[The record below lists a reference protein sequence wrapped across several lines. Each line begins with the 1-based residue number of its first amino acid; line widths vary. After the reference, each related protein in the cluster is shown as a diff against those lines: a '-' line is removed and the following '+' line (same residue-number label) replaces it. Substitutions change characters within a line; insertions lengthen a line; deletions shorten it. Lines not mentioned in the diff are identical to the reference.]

1 MRNLN
6 LSAVTPSVG
15 FPPKSGT
22 WDFLQMAYKECID
35 AIVQSYIGPTYSPST
50 AYVLQGCVLTGGLG
64 WSVSAGAIY
73 FNGQLYI
80 SPAQGGTAGVGTFLV
95 NLAVTQYTGT
105 DADPVI
111 FTDGVARNVH
121 NITQISYGYGTS
133 GTGTV
138 CDFTDL
144 CYIYPV
150 TQLVTGDI
158 DGITITGERDRYNL
172 YSVASNTTNAIV
184 LNGAR
189 AKVGSEI
196 ILVSLLGASGDTIS
210 ISTSGGAGYYLLTGS
225 ASLTLTNAVA
235 YIRIKCV
242 AILGGGGGQFTVEIF
257 NP

>member
-1 MRNLN
+1 MRFLN
-6 LSAVTPSVG
+6 LAAVTPSNG

-22 WDFLQMAYKECID
+22 FNFLQLAYTECIN
-35 AIVQSYIGPTYSPST
+35 AIIEAEIGPTYSPST
-50 AYVLQGCVLTGGLG
+50 AYVLQGCVLTSGLG

-95 NLAVTQYTGT
+95 NLLVTQYTGT
-105 DADPVI
+105 DADPVT
-111 FTDGVARNVH
+111 FTDGIARDVH
-121 NITQISYGYGTS
+121 NITQVSYGYGTS

-138 CDFTDL
+138 CDYTDL
-144 CYIYPV
+144 CFIYPV
-150 TQLVTGDI
+150 TQFIAADI
-158 DGITITGERDRYNL
+158 DGITINGERDRYNL
-172 YSVASNTTNAIV
+172 YAVATNTTNAIV

-196 ILVSLLGASGDTIS
+196 ILVSTLGASGDTIS

-225 ASLTLTNAVA
+225 ASLTLTNVFV